1 MYERKKDRES
11 ERDRKRARENEQK
24 FYKIQS
30 FK

>member
-11 ERDRKRARENEQK
+11 ERDRERARENEQK

>member
-11 ERDRKRARENEQK
+11 EKDRERARENEQK